1 MAKYK
6 ETPLPELTYEE
17 HFLSDEVLLY
27 HTVEVPTEVDPL
39 EETVKQLRAKGF
51 DDNRI
56 AAKLMTPLHY
66 IKQIK

>member
-6 ETPLPELTYEE
+6 ETPLPESTHQE

-27 HTVEVPTEVDPL
+27 HTVEIPAEVDPL
-39 EETVKQLRAKGF
+39 TETVKQLRAKGF
-51 DDNRI
+51 DDSRI
-56 AAKLMTPLHY
+56 ASKLMTPLHY